1 MLYVIFVKCLRRK
14 SKITVPS
21 KLLAA
26 LGILIN
32 RNCYNQF
39 GLSSYVPSIILY
51 SRLRYNWIQMM

>member
-14 SKITVPS
+14 SKINVPS

-39 GLSSYVPSIILY
+39 GLSSYLLLY
-51 SRLRYNWIQMM
+51 YTLDLDTIGYK